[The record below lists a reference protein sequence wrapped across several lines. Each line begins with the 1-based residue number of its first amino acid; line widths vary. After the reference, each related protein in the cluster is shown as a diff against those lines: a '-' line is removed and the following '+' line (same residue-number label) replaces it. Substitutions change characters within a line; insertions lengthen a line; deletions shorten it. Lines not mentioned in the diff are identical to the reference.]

1 MEYKVITSSSPEGL
15 NEKVNKYINEGFIP
29 VGSHCVV
36 TQREVN
42 RYSGSQH
49 MDTLVTQ
56 EYSQTLIREN
66 KNN

>member
-15 NEKVNKYINEGFIP
+15 NEKVNMFINEGFVP
-29 VGSHCVV
+29 VGSHQV
-36 TQREVN
+36 TIQRELN

-56 EYSQTLIREN
+56 EYSQTLI